1 MNNQEKDNLISQ
13 FMSQFIILNDLYK
26 NLESE
31 LYVCVDQEEE
41 MEKIFKKLEKLKKI
55 KKELIKI
62 YSQLISEF

>member
-1 MNNQEKDNLISQ
+1 MNNEEKDNLISQ

-26 NLESE
+26 NLESK